1 MMSWGSDVFTFRC
14 NNELAFAYRIST
26 DELITFD
33 INEVDNIAPAV
44 APSGNRFYHNNQV
57 YDNTGNSILD
67 LNESNL
73 EHSCIGKLANGN
85 DAHFAVAFAQG
96 PMGGCIG
103 DIIAHDLT
111 TGFCFPVISQSQGY
125 DYPQSGVHISA
136 LAHKNTEGGWLA
148 ASMIGYDQNGQSLL
162 DQELVIARADE
173 GNITVC
179 RIGHHR
185 SDEDQYDYWGEPHAV
200 ISPTGTRV
208 LFGSDWSGSQDGQS
222 VDSYVVELPA
232 FFNTISTNDIK
243 VDQEWYKIFPNPV
256 NENSVIEFNNP
267 TGKEMTVSL
276 YHSNGQQ
283 VSSAKINTS
292 QYNLNIDGLNS
303 GLYFFRITDFNSF
316 NVGGSFKIIK
326 E

>member
-1 MMSWGSDVFTFRC
+1 
-14 NNELAFAYRIST
+14 L
-26 DELITFD
+26 
-33 INEVDNIAPAV
+33 
-44 APSGNRFYHNNQV
+44 
-57 YDNTGNSILD
+57 
-67 LNESNL
+67 
-73 EHSCIGKLANGN
+73 
-85 DAHFAVAFAQG
+85 
-96 PMGGCIG
+96 
-103 DIIAHDLT
+103 
-111 TGFCFPVISQSQGY
+111 
-125 DYPQSGVHISA
+125 
-136 LAHKNTEGGWLA
+136 
-148 ASMIGYDQNGQSLL
+148 
-162 DQELVIARADE
+162 
-173 GNITVC
+173 
-179 RIGHHR
+179 
-185 SDEDQYDYWGEPHAV
+185 
-200 ISPTGTRV
+200 
-208 LFGSDWSGSQDGQS
+208 